1 MVTYIMDVEYPKVES
16 QRVIAALATLFL
28 WIKVL
33 DWMKLFRPTSFFI
46 RLITETI
53 NDIRHFF
60 IIFMVALFMFGVPIY
75 ILNLNRGEDNAI
87 MDQTFGNIWILNSFY
102 NQYMLSLG
110 EFSIDN
116 YDGEPQ
122 VYLCYIL
129 FLSATFFTQI
139 TFLNMLIAL
148 WETHMERSWSRRKP
162 TLCRPNVPS

>member
-87 MDQTFGNIWILNSFY
+87 MD
-102 NQYMLSLG
+102 
-110 EFSIDN
+110 
-116 YDGEPQ
+116 
-122 VYLCYIL
+122 
-129 FLSATFFTQI
+129 
-139 TFLNMLIAL
+139 
-148 WETHMERSWSRRKP
+148 
-162 TLCRPNVPS
+162 